1 MIRFRNNGFTL
12 IELLITVV
20 VIGLLASLAV
30 PSFVNSLRRERINAV
45 AASLAGWL
53 DAVSVRPD
61 QLGTTCAVTI
71 RTGTLARGAVLAT
84 VAPSNCSTEPSLN
97 LPIISQVDSVN
108 VAATSSS
115 FFFTPRGAMTTSAT
129 ASNANTSV
137 TMRISLA
144 GAAPL
149 RCVRLTGALANI
161 EIGANPS
168 TGNTAIDCSQWSRI

>member
-1 MIRFRNNGFTL
+1 MTQFRDNGFTL

-61 QLGTTCAVTI
+61 QL
-71 RTGTLARGAVLAT
+71 GTLARGAVLAT

-161 EIGANPS
+161 ELGANPS

>member
-1 MIRFRNNGFTL
+1 MIQSRNSGITL
-12 IELLITVV
+12 IELLVTVAV
-20 VIGLLASLAV
+20 SLAS
-30 PSFVNSLRRERINAV
+30 
-45 AASLAGWL
+45 WL

-97 LPIISQVDSVN
+97 LPSISHVDFVN

-137 TMRISLA
+137 TMRMSLA

-161 EIGANPS
+161 QLGTNPS
-168 TGNTAIDCSQWSRI
+168 TGNTATDCSQWSRI